1 MSMSAHREG
10 RDTVL
15 IVTLSLV
22 LVGGIAVALWAYAQ
36 IEARRSRLTEHYLAA
51 QEHAFHAR
59 LDGFFLGMEQELG
72 EEVLAIPD
80 IDSLNEQ
87 QLYMRWEPLLSS
99 HPSIQRISLAD
110 QWGDEIAL
118 LRGPSGVM
126 ERRVYKGSTEGPA
139 IESYRSEEHPGYD
152 SLRLADEA
160 RDPRRETWFA
170 KALEDNQG
178 AAAWNLTADQDGH
191 IVLQVAQLLRAR
203 GEDLPLRVLMFEV
216 DLQRSRW
223 LDTRTLAYGALD
235 GILFDA
241 GRNVLGYTRS
251 SAESVDDSA
260 AAQLVAR
267 VMDPASDLVFM
278 LKDGDTERMAK
289 VEEHALN
296 GALLYAMLL
305 LEPDFVNDW
314 VSAERLALIVGSA
327 LLVVIGILLL
337 WIAIRSRNRSERVR
351 QTAKKIRSL
360 ERRLNKTTGERD
372 VLNREVHHRVK
383 NNLQVVSS
391 LLNLQASRLEEGPVR
406 SEFLRGKRRI
416 DIIALVHHK
425 MYDLKDLRNV
435 DVQQF
440 FEQLIAALAQMHEP
454 LRRSVSHEVQAQG
467 VKADQ
472 DTAIELGIIL
482 CELVTNTYEHA
493 FPYATGGHVDIT
505 VQAVDSELHRLL
517 VRDNGKGLDVG
528 RIEREGKLGLEIVE
542 ALAEQMNGS
551 LHTHSGDTGATFE
564 VLFRKNWN
572 RSANELPDAQGGE

>member
-1 MSMSAHREG
+1 MSARANG
-10 RDTVL
+10 RDAVL
-15 IVTLSLV
+15 ITTLSLV

-36 IEARRSRLTEHYLAA
+36 IEARRTRLIEHYLEA
-51 QEHAFHAR
+51 QEHALHAR
-59 LDGFFLGMEQELG
+59 LDAFFLGMEEELG
-72 EEVLAIPD
+72 EEVQALPEG
-80 IDSLNEQ
+80 DSVSGQ
-87 QLYMRWEPLLSS
+87 ALYQRWEPLLLS

-118 LRGPSGVM
+118 LRRPNGVM
-126 ERRVYKGSTEGPA
+126 ERSVYKGSSEGPA
-139 IESYRSEEHPGYD
+139 IESYRSEERTDYD
-152 SLRLADEA
+152 SLRLADDD

-178 AAAWNLTADQDGH
+178 AAAWTLTADTNGH
-191 IVLQVAQLLRAR
+191 MVLQVAQLVRAR
-203 GEDLPLRVLMFEV
+203 GTDLPLRVLMFEV

-223 LDTRTLAYGALD
+223 LDTRTLAHGTLH

-251 SAESVDDSA
+251 GSVIVDDSTA
-260 AAQLVAR
+260 ANLVMR
-267 VMDPASDLVFM
+267 VVDPASELVFV
-278 LKDGDTERMAK
+278 LNDGDANRMAK
-289 VEEHALN
+289 VEEHSLN
-296 GALLYAMLL
+296 GALLYSMLL

-314 VSAERLALIVGSA
+314 VGAEQLALIVGSA

-337 WIAIRSRNRSERVR
+337 WIAVRSRNRNERVR

-454 LRRSVSHEVQAQG
+454 LRRSVSHEVQAHG

-493 FPYATGGHVDIT
+493 FPYATGGHVDIA
-505 VQAVDSELHRLL
+505 VQAVDRELHRLL
-517 VRDNGKGLDVG
+517 VRDNGQGLDVG

-564 VLFRKNWN
+564 VLFRMNWN
-572 RSANELPDAQGGE
+572 SSTTELPDPQGTE